1 MMETTNIGAAT
12 TGAET
17 EEHGLRKYL
26 GRYLRYFLM
35 PLVALAFFGVLS
47 VAAPKEA
54 LAADYSGWYW
64 TPKSDG
70 QEYEC
75 WWDYW
80 GTDEY
85 GNDVW
90 SEDGCIY
97 YYGGSL
103 PAYYAKYS
111 TGQTLVDIN
120 GTWYDQAYFWYDY
133 GDLNS
138 FVIPGYT
145 HTLADYNNPAIDL
158 FMAGARNDAA
168 AVWTRS
174 SYAASF
180 SQDSEVTGLGP
191 MAPTGPKATTVS
203 GVPEAGSEA
212 PRLGTEATQSPE
224 EASLAVSS
232 FSSQTEFPWK
242 VCQDNSNCF
251 RYSGTAWKQVNTTMA
266 QGGTYRVS
274 SSKIRGAFFAAAGAT
289 NAGGSTMKL
298 ITKTG
303 PTMGKAKVLVVNL
316 SNSKVVKQ
324 VTFDLKTANNQ
335 YKVAKSI
342 TGLTA
347 HKPYGLMV
355 LSANGLPVAVDA
367 VGYEEHGSMC
377 HNVV

>member
-35 PLVALAFFGVLS
+35 SLVALAFFGVLS

-54 LAADYSGWYW
+54 LASPYDGWYP
-64 TPKSDG
+64 TLKSDG
-70 QEYEC
+70 QYYSC
-75 WWDYW
+75 YWIYW

-85 GNDVW
+85 GYDVW
-90 SEDGCIY
+90 EQDGCIY

-120 GTWYDQAYFWYDY
+120 GTWYDQAYLWYNY

-158 FMAGARNDAA
+158 FMAEARNDAA

-180 SQDSEVTGLGP
+180 SRDSEVSGQ
-191 MAPTGPKATTVS
+191 APTGPKSSTVS

-212 PRLGTEATQSPE
+212 PRLDSEATQSPE
-224 EASLAVSS
+224 KDSLAVSS

-242 VCQDNSNCF
+242 VCQDDNRSCMG
-251 RYSGTAWKQVNTTMA
+251 YSGNAWKQVRTSKA
-266 QGGTYRVS
+266 KGGTYRVS
-274 SSKIRGAFFAAAGAT
+274 SSKIRGAFFAATGAT

-316 SNSKVVKQ
+316 SNAKVVKQ
-324 VTFDLKTANNQ
+324 VTFDLKTANTH

-342 TGLTA
+342 TGLTS

-355 LSANGLPVAVDA
+355 LSANGRPVAVDA

-377 HNVV
+377 HNVL